1 MSTKKYIVIIFHFIL
16 FNNNL
21 VAQNDTSTVIFFNE
35 IKRYNLS
42 SILKSDSL
50 LTEDNETAKLKR
62 EEILGFIGNNY
73 QRFYIHFTTVN
84 KNTKIPN
91 QYIVK
96 GKTKINNIIHIF
108 NGTITLTNARVY
120 KNKEAANY
128 TQGFTHSKIVIT
140 TFNNNAKTGEIIGNL
155 KTNFLID
162 KKGSIRYDA
171 LMFAAD
177 GFCNN
182 QFTGSFKN
190 CKTKTIE
197 KCNWGE
203 FRIPDC
209 GDLDIGAGEFIIN
222 PKYIKYGWENYY
234 LAWLTNSDTPGKL
247 KTKQKEAEKW
257 WK

>member
-1 MSTKKYIVIIFHFIL
+1 MSMKKCIVIIFHLIL

-21 VAQNDTSTVIFFNE
+21 FAQNDTSTVIFFNE
-35 IKRYNLS
+35 IKQYNLS
-42 SILKSDSL
+42 TIFNSDSL
-50 LTEDNETAKLKR
+50 LTEANETVKLKR

-73 QRFYIHFTTVN
+73 QRFYIHFTTVK
-84 KNTKIPN
+84 KNSKIPY
-91 QYIVK
+91 QYLVK

-120 KNKEAANY
+120 KNKEVANY

-140 TFNNNAKTGEIIGNL
+140 TFHNKAKTGEIIGNL
-155 KTNFLID
+155 ETNFLID
-162 KKGSIRYDA
+162 KMSIIRYDA

-182 QFTGSFKN
+182 QFIGTFKN
-190 CKTKTIE
+190 IKTKNIE

-209 GDLDIGAGEFIIN
+209 GDLDIGAGEFTIN
-222 PKYIKYGWENYY
+222 SKYIKHGWESYY
-234 LAWLTNSDTPGKL
+234 LAWLTNSIEPAAL
-247 KTKQKEAEKW
+247 KTKYKEAEKW
-257 WK
+257 W